1 MMTMNTLINFRTI
14 MLLIVVALTP
24 AMAADLPV
32 VQVYKSPTC
41 GCCSKWV
48 EHLRKNGF
56 TVDVTNVADVTPIK
70 QANSV
75 PPSLSSCHTA
85 LVDGYIIEGH
95 VPVEDIFKLLKERP
109 AVAGI
114 AVPGMPI
121 GSPGMEGRNP
131 QPFKVVAFGTDG
143 ETKEFSSH
151 EP

>member
-1 MMTMNTLINFRTI
+1 MMNMNTLLNLRTF
-14 MLLIVVALTP
+14 MLLILVALTP
-24 AMAADLPV
+24 AIAADLPV

-41 GCCSKWV
+41 SCCSKWV

-56 TVDVTNVADVTPIK
+56 TVDVTNVSDVTPIK
-70 QANSV
+70 KANSV

-85 LVDGYIIEGH
+85 LIDGYIIEGH

-131 QPFKVVAFGTDG
+131 QPFKVIAFGTDG
-143 ETKEFSSH
+143 KTTEFSSH

>member
-1 MMTMNTLINFRTI
+1 MMTINTLINFRTF
-14 MLLIVVALTP
+14 MLLIFVALTP
-24 AMAADLPV
+24 AIAADLPV

-70 QANSV
+70 KANSV

-85 LVDGYIIEGH
+85 LIDGYIIEGH
-95 VPVEDIFKLLKERP
+95 VPAEDIFRLLKERP

-131 QPFKVVAFGTDG
+131 QPFKVIAFGTDG